1 MWLVLWK
8 MVRFTL
14 KKEICLIER
23 FKPYRDVINSTAL
36 DLDFYFVNLFIQ
48 DLYYKITV
56 VCAKSNIVTFAW
68 WKQQDDAY
76 FMAVPNA
83 LGTYSKRAHSTE
95 HIKAILTWGI
105 CVIVL
110 LFHCE
115 NATTILVAQTASN
128 VQCKS
133 GFTSGSI
140 ERKKSWISN
149 VAPISEYI
157 LRKLCARHSHINLK
171 STIDVTFL
179 FSFFYLAL
187 YRISFIQFM
196 PRFNSF
202 IS

>member
-1 MWLVLWK
+1 M
-8 MVRFTL
+8 
-14 KKEICLIER
+14 
-23 FKPYRDVINSTAL
+23 INSTAL

-140 ERKKSWISN
+140 ERKKKLNFKRCSN
-149 VAPISEYI
+149 FRVYLTKTVCKTFTYKFKEYN
-157 LRKLCARHSHINLK
+157 RRHIF
-171 STIDVTFL
+171 VFFL
-179 FSFFYLAL
+179 LSCLV
-187 YRISFIQFM
+187 
-196 PRFNSF
+196 
-202 IS
+202 